1 MININPPK
9 QYDPENEELLQLIRD
24 IETLIQGKEIYMIAA
39 ALSFVLGV
47 VFAESGQDKNKSA
60 KYVINTILGVYEDHA
75 NQGESK

>member
-9 QYDPENEELLQLIRD
+9 RYDPENEELLQLIRD
-24 IETLIQGKEIYMIAA
+24 IEKLVEGKEIYMIAA

-47 VFAESGQDKNKSA
+47 VFAQSEQDKSKSV

-75 NQGESK
+75 NQGKTK